1 MSIKTYKID
10 KSSLKKW
17 IEILSKEGEII
28 APKKEGNGDIFY
40 SFIDNYEG
48 IVFDF
53 AGTPINTPKDFIFE
67 HYKTLFKWDFK
78 NSPLIEESKDEQK
91 KRIIFARNCDI
102 KAIKLL
108 DNWFGK
114 NPKDDTYKKFRENLL
129 IIHLGCSKI
138 GLFCFCSTFD
148 ISPIEKFDFDMQ
160 ILFLNEDLILQVKNE
175 IMQLPQY
182 LKKIENIEID
192 TETKKYNIENIKNI
206 ADIQGNNILYDEIDR
221 RCQVCD
227 GCTFLCPA
235 CSCFDIADFGDET
248 SGERVRMWDSCL
260 FESFTRMAKGY
271 NPLPT
276 KKERWSH
283 RLSCKL
289 LFNERSCTGCGRC
302 DMSCPGNIGMS
313 SILSIYQKDER

>member
-10 KSSLKKW
+10 KSNLRKW

-28 APKKEGNGDIFY
+28 APKREGNGDIFY
-40 SFIDNYEG
+40 SFINNYKE

-78 NSPLIEESKDEQK
+78 NSPLIEESKDEPK

-114 NPKDDTYKKFRENLL
+114 NPKDDIYKKFRENLL

-160 ILFLNEDLILQVKNE
+160 ILFFNEDLILQVKNE

-182 LKKIENIEID
+182 LKKLENIEVD
-192 TETKKYNIENIKNI
+192 TETKNII
-206 ADIQGNNILYDEIDR
+206 
-221 RCQVCD
+221 
-227 GCTFLCPA
+227 
-235 CSCFDIADFGDET
+235 
-248 SGERVRMWDSCL
+248 
-260 FESFTRMAKGY
+260 
-271 NPLPT
+271 
-276 KKERWSH
+276 
-283 RLSCKL
+283 
-289 LFNERSCTGCGRC
+289 
-302 DMSCPGNIGMS
+302 
-313 SILSIYQKDER
+313 